1 MRPANAFTGGS
12 PNPLLRRLNN
22 MKNKKLSIRIS
33 EDDLRQIHDRAV
45 KAKLSVTDYV
55 TKCCLGKQIVVIDG
69 LDEIIRQQ
77 KAVGNNLNQIAVL
90 CNMGRIKAVDLA
102 KLTEEYSKINEQLTE
117 LLRRRRWKT

>member
-1 MRPANAFTGGS
+1 
-12 PNPLLRRLNN
+12 

-77 KAVGNNLNQIAVL
+77 KSVGNNLNQITVL
-90 CNMGRIKAVDLA
+90 CNMGRIKAVDLP
-102 KLTEEYSKINEQLTE
+102 KLTEEYSKINELLTE

>member
-1 MRPANAFTGGS
+1 
-12 PNPLLRRLNN
+12 

-77 KAVGNNLNQIAVL
+77 KSVGNNLNQITVL

-102 KLTEEYSKINEQLTE
+102 KLTEEYSKINELLTE

>member
-1 MRPANAFTGGS
+1 
-12 PNPLLRRLNN
+12 

-33 EDDLRQIHDRAV
+33 EDDLRRVHDKAD

-77 KAVGNNLNQIAVL
+77 KAVGNNLNQIAAL
-90 CNMGRIKAVDLA
+90 CNMSRIKAVDLG
-102 KLTEEYSKINEQLTE
+102 KLTEEYSKINELLTE